1 MNPDGMVFSIEEF
14 STFDGPGIRTTVFLK
29 GCPLRCMWCHNPE
42 GQSFE
47 AQILR
52 NPNGCIGCGKCLRAG
67 DRRTGKP
74 RLTEESIEACPRN
87 LVRRCGERYT
97 PQALC
102 GRLLKNEELLREG
115 GITFSGGEPLAQPEF
130 LLQCLTLLRSRLN
143 RAVQTSGY
151 CRPDVF
157 REVLEQTD
165 YVLYDL
171 KLMDGEEHLHY
182 TGVSNTCI
190 LENFRALCR
199 SGIAFCVRVP
209 LIPGVTDTEK
219 NLCAIAAIMKENG
232 AHLAELLP
240 YNRMAG
246 GKYALAGMHY
256 APAFDEGREVAV
268 RRELFKHLGIDV
280 RVL

>member
-1 MNPDGMVFSIEEF
+1 MESEGTVFSIEEF

-29 GCPLRCMWCHNPE
+29 GCPLRCIWCHNPE

-47 AQILR
+47 DQILR

-67 DRRTGKP
+67 TRGSGEL
-74 RLTEESIEACPRN
+74 RLTEESIEVCPRN

-97 PQALC
+97 PQAFC

-115 GITFSGGEPLAQPEF
+115 GVTFSGGEPLAQPAF
-130 LLQCLTLLRSRLN
+130 LLQCLTLLRGRLN

-151 CRPDVF
+151 CDPNVF
-157 REVLEQTD
+157 LTVLEQTD
-165 YVLYDL
+165 YMLFDL
-171 KLMDGEEHLHY
+171 KLMDREEHLRD
-182 TGVSNTCI
+182 TGVSNDCI

-199 SGIAFCVRVP
+199 SGAAFCVRVP
-209 LIPGVTDTEK
+209 LIPGVTDTEE
-219 NLCAIAAIMKENG
+219 NLRAIAAIMKENG
-232 AHLAELLP
+232 ARMAELLP

-256 APAFDEGREVAV
+256 APTFDEGQEVAV
-268 RRELFKHLGIDV
+268 RRELFEDAGI
-280 RVL
+280 RIKVL